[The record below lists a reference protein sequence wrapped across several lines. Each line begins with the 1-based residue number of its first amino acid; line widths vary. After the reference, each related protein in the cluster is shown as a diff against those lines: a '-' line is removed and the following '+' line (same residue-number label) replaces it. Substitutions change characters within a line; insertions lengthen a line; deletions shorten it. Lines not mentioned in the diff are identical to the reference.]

1 MDTTCL
7 SFYIVKLI
15 PLAFISQQEKHLYSL
30 EITKLLFTER
40 TWCSPIG
47 LDRVFFELIM
57 CSIVQRTMP
66 LVETPFCVSLKQ
78 LLSFSSLMET
88 SQKKAEPAATAI
100 QIERNRFRKHILP
113 LLSSLIPNSVP
124 SRETII
130 NFELRMHD

>member
-30 EITKLLFTER
+30 EITKLLFMER
-40 TWCSPIG
+40 TCCPPIG
-47 LDRVFFELIM
+47 RDRVFFELIM

-78 LLSFSSLMET
+78 LLSFSSVMET
-88 SQKKAEPAATAI
+88 LQKKAVLAATAI
-100 QIERNRFRKHILP
+100 QIEKNRFQKHTVP
-113 LLSSLIPNSVP
+113 LLSSLISNSVP
-124 SRETII
+124 SGGTII
-130 NFELRMHD
+130 NLN